1 MSGSSPVPDG
11 IVGGCNPPRIAD
23 RQLSVIRD
31 DKRYCRSWPKNVT
44 GIRESESAML
54 LKGRTALAL
63 VATGESGMET
73 GEVPNRGVGRLEAY
87 WTGVLERVKKQSEA
101 RHSKE
106 GAAAWCED
114 QLSRD
119 DSAIDADNERNKR
132 IDFKA

>member
-1 MSGSSPVPDG
+1 
-11 IVGGCNPPRIAD
+11 
-23 RQLSVIRD
+23 
-31 DKRYCRSWPKNVT
+31 
-44 GIRESESAML
+44 ML
-54 LKGRTALAL
+54 LKGRTALTL

-106 GAAAWCED
+106 DAAAWCED

>member
-1 MSGSSPVPDG
+1 
-11 IVGGCNPPRIAD
+11 
-23 RQLSVIRD
+23 
-31 DKRYCRSWPKNVT
+31 
-44 GIRESESAML
+44 
-54 LKGRTALAL
+54 
-63 VATGESGMET
+63 MET
-73 GEVPNRGVGRLEAY
+73 GEVPKRGVGRLEAY

-106 GAAAWCED
+106 DAAAWCED